1 MPHTL
6 PGWLAAANGFFHA
19 NGKKQEKKQRPK
31 TTSLKLAC
39 WNIRTMQDSDEADRP
54 QRRSALVARQ
64 LARVDIDIAALSEVR
79 LAERGSLTEHEAGYT
94 FHWSGKSKEDR
105 RLSGVG
111 FMLKN
116 TLASKLT
123 SLPVGHSDRI
133 MSLRLILQCNQF
145 ATIISVYAPTFRADP
160 ETKEA
165 FNSDLRSLLWKV
177 ESAKAHHHG
186 PL

>member
-19 NGKKQEKKQRPK
+19 NGKKQEKKQTPK

-39 WNIRTMQDSDEADRP
+39 WNIRTIQDSDEADRP

-64 LARVDIDIAALSEVR
+64 LARVDIDIAALREVR

-94 FHWSGKSKEDR
+94 FHWSGKSKE
-105 RLSGVG
+105 
-111 FMLKN
+111 
-116 TLASKLT
+116 ASKLT
-123 SLPVGHSDRI
+123 SLPVGHSDRL